1 MTNLAVNISVVA
13 AVLFAGAPVKP
24 AVDND
29 RVTVWKVG
37 PSDVRP
43 APSGDWIEIALDPSP
58 GTVTLTKDGHR
69 VDRGGRPVPKSA
81 VVIVLKDHPVPP
93 LANASGYP
101 NAFPR
106 PHVKRLFETDRT
118 IVWDYAWTRG
128 EPTPMHFHD
137 KDVVVTYLG
146 NGPLRS
152 TTPKGE
158 STLNAYT
165 AGEIRFNQRD
175 RTHTELLESGT
186 QRAIIVELK

>member
-1 MTNLAVNISVVA
+1 VVSLWGVA
-13 AVLFAGAPVKP
+13 AMLFAAAPAKP
-24 AVDND
+24 VVEND

-58 GTVTLTKDGHR
+58 GAVTLTKEGHR
-69 VDRGGRPVPKSA
+69 IDRGSRPVPKSA
-81 VVIVLKDHPVPP
+81 VVIALKDHPVPP
-93 LANASGYP
+93 LANASSYP

-106 PHVKRLFETDRT
+106 PHVKRLFETDRI
-118 IVWDYAWTRG
+118 IVWDYSWTRG

-146 NGPLRS
+146 DGPLRS

-158 STLNAYT
+158 STVNAYT
-165 AGEIRFNQRD
+165 TGEIRFNLRD